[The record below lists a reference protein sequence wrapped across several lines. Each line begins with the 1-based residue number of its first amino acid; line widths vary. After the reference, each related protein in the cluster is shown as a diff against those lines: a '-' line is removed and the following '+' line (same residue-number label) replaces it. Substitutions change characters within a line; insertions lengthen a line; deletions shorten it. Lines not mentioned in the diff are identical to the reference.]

1 MLEGIS
7 VKISVKNRV
16 ANPDEFSTFGRD
28 TLSPQRGRA
37 RCNLSV
43 GRGIAP
49 SSTCAGW
56 FANELNLT
64 KGNSFTGALSIVVIQ
79 RHGRDLWTLISV
91 EDRRIVST
99 NGRVRQTNC
108 AISRGSLLP
117 TPIFLLPSLLLSV
130 VSFVFRGRGA
140 LFHPF
145 FVFLPIVHLPSPS
158 NGRTERPIFPI
169 ESGSSGRPIVRFAP
183 DLVLRDSRD
192 LSRDVVFAT
201 NRKNPVC
208 ALHIGFS
215 IAPRKYRRIGIL
227 GGKEWA
233 NVVKRRSSKRTTNYR
248 HD

>member
-1 MLEGIS
+1 MGDVRGEARTRKKKCGEKDEDELHCWNDGGNIS

-16 ANPDEFSTFGRD
+16 ANPDEFSTFGYFPV
-28 TLSPQRGRA
+28 SPQRGRA

-117 TPIFLLPSLLLSV
+117 TPILLLPPSCVAPRRFVRFSRPSRAFSSLFRIPSHRSPSFALVERSDRSLQSNLDRADV
-130 VSFVFRGRGA
+130 QSFVSLPIRVSFY
-140 LFHPF
+140 
-145 FVFLPIVHLPSPS
+145 
-158 NGRTERPIFPI
+158 T
-169 ESGSSGRPIVRFAP
+169 
-183 DLVLRDSRD
+183 
-192 LSRDVVFAT
+192 RDVVFAT
-201 NRKNPVC
+201 NRKRV
-208 ALHIGFS
+208 
-215 IAPRKYRRIGIL
+215 Y
-227 GGKEWA
+227 
-233 NVVKRRSSKRTTNYR
+233 SKDTRFKDTEIP
-248 HD
+248 